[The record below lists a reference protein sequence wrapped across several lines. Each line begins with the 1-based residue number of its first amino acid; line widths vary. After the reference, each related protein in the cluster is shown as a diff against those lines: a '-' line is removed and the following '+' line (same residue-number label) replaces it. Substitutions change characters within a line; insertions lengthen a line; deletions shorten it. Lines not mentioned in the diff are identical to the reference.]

1 MLLLL
6 PEDEDVEDRA
16 PSIIL
21 NLKHIPLLF
30 RELVCFV

>member
-16 PSIIL
+16 LSIIL
-21 NLKHIPLLF
+21 NLKCIPLLF
-30 RELVCFV
+30 RELLCFV